1 MGEYQEKI
9 TKHFWMLVCS
19 SIDEISDVKAYKE
32 YFEPV
37 FKIKTDNAI
46 KLVENRLWSALY
58 SLTRK
63 IQDPEELS
71 KKLGSIVKID
81 TGKVKDNIWNL
92 LILVVGGSCEENTFR
107 EHFEPIF
114 KIDSKKALILVED
127 QLWSALYSLT
137 KKNQDPEELSK
148 RFEPLVQLDING
160 AAEAIKEIDPEKHKF
175 LQIYR

>member
-37 FKIKTDNAI
+37 FKIKTENAI

-81 TGKVKDNIWNL
+81 TGKVKENIWK
-92 LILVVGGSCEENTFR
+92 LIILSVSESCDESTYR

-114 KIDSKKALILVED
+114 KIDSKKAIILVED
-127 QLWSALYSLT
+127 HLWGAFYSLT
-137 KKNQDPEELSK
+137 KKIQDPDELSK
-148 RFEPLVQLDING
+148 KFEPLAQLDIDR
-160 AAEAIKEIDPEKHKF
+160 AAEAIKEDNPEKHKF
-175 LQIYR
+175 LQIYK